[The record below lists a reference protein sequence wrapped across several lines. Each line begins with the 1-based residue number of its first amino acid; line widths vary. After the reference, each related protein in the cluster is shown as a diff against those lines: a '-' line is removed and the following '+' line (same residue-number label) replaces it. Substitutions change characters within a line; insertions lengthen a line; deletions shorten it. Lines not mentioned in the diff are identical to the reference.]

1 MSLCRVWSHRWLVYF
16 HSESAWVFLGFFVVR
31 VCECGEHFSLDQQ
44 YISTAGRCYF
54 DPDMLVFLRNLTVQ
68 KEI

>member
-16 HSESAWVFLGFFVVR
+16 HSESAWGFLGFFVVR

-44 YISTAGRCYF
+44 YISTAVRLEDVILILTCLYF
-54 DPDMLVFLRNLTVQ
+54 
-68 KEI
+68 

>member
-44 YISTAGRCYF
+44 YISTAVRLEDVILILTCLYF
-54 DPDMLVFLRNLTVQ
+54 
-68 KEI
+68 

>member
-16 HSESAWVFLGFFVVR
+16 HSESAWGFFGFFVVR

-44 YISTAGRCYF
+44 YISTAGRLEDVILILTCLYF
-54 DPDMLVFLRNLTVQ
+54 
-68 KEI
+68 